1 MKQHRRTIQSRIRL
15 GAITWVAFL
24 VGLRLLILQP
34 ERCGAIT
41 AQDVRTAAAATVG
54 WLTANQAEDGE
65 WLYRYDARAD
75 KDLGGYNITRHA
87 GLTLSL
93 YQAGADG
100 LADALETAD
109 RGSSWL
115 LERLVEAG
123 GGVTV
128 DEPGAS
134 TVPVGASALWAVAL
148 AERRLL
154 TGEDH
159 FDEVLRGLGTFLA
172 SQVEASGAVSERWS
186 RQDDSPVA
194 GSYSVFY
201 TGEAYFALARLGRIF
216 PGEGFGDA
224 ADRVGHY
231 LATERDDAEDRFPP
245 VSDHWAAY
253 GLSETAQRR
262 HLDATEL
269 EYAVRL
275 GKIFGPQIRY
285 ASQRTESWFTH
296 RTRGRQTLGA
306 GLGTLGEGTTSLWL
320 VTQLEDDASGLEA
333 AAERSRCVA
342 GLLVERQIDA
352 VEAREFAD
360 PERVA
365 GAWFQFG
372 VTQMDDQQHT
382 LSALIRTLPILEGG
396 T

>member
-1 MKQHRRTIQSRIRL
+1 VNQHRRTIRGRIRL

-34 ERCGAIT
+34 ERCGTVT
-41 AQDVRTAAAATVG
+41 AQEVRTAAAATVG
-54 WLTANQAEDGE
+54 WLTVNQADDGE
-65 WLYRYDARAD
+65 WLYRYDAPANE
-75 KDLGGYNITRHA
+75 DLGGYNITRHA

-93 YQAGADG
+93 YQAAADG
-100 LADALETAD
+100 LADALATAD
-109 RGSSWL
+109 RGSGWL
-115 LERLVEAG
+115 SERLVKAG

-148 AERRLL
+148 AERRFL
-154 TGEDH
+154 TGEDE
-159 FDEVLRGLGTFLA
+159 FDDVLRGLGTFLA
-172 SQVEASGAVSERWS
+172 SQVEDNGAVAERWN
-186 RQDDSPVA
+186 RRDDAPVA
-194 GSYSVFY
+194 GLYSVFY
-201 TGEAYFALARLGRIF
+201 TGEVYFALARLERVF
-216 PGEGFGDA
+216 PGEGFGPV

-253 GLSETAQRR
+253 GLAETASWRG
-262 HLDATEL
+262 LSATEQ

-275 GKIFGPQIRY
+275 GEIFGPQIRY

-306 GLGTLGEGTTSLWL
+306 GLGTLGEGTTSLWT
-320 VTQLEDDASGLEA
+320 VTQLEGDIPGLAA
-333 AAERSRCVA
+333 AAERSNCVA

-352 VEAREFAD
+352 VEAREFQD

-382 LSALIRTLPILEGG
+382 LSALLRTLPILEAG